1 MVPLLTIPRQ
11 ILNGHVG
18 RTVGERRKTAE
29 PIRIK
34 KRLRLLNNLLVL
46 FVPRAELTQPRIV
59 AVLYR
64 ITARLSIPSGDNAA
78 QQ

>member
-1 MVPLLTIPRQ
+1 M
-11 ILNGHVG
+11 
-18 RTVGERRKTAE
+18 
-29 PIRIK
+29 RIQ

-64 ITARLSIPSGDNAA
+64 ITARLSIPPVTTHPAIKPPPEWQNVRPRGEPARHS
-78 QQ
+78 QQE

>member
-1 MVPLLTIPRQ
+1 M
-11 ILNGHVG
+11 
-18 RTVGERRKTAE
+18 
-29 PIRIK
+29 RIQ

-64 ITARLSIPSGDNAA
+64 ITARLSIPPGDYPAA
-78 QQ
+78 KQPPEWQNVRPRGEPARHSQQE